1 MSCYSHFSKPRVALC
16 VFIPKN
22 VLMFFFYSV
31 FILFFFFFCFLTDV
45 RSYSGS
51 HVLILSSQ
59 DIACFIGQILGGVSH
74 EFTIKINVHCKC
86 GKHKDVKMKLIP
98 HKEHHVKSV
107 TLEACLHMPKKCSR
121 HKWLVYFAHSHLH
134 VHTSVTTSEGQEICT
149 ASKATPILP
158 MDIPSGHNL
167 THVTVAMVMPHDMIL
182 YKPASRYRL
191 KVTADLLVKG
201 YIEDQSASD
210 YNVVERKFSGG
221 QNETFLEIN
230 RKQS

>member
-1 MSCYSHFSKPRVALC
+1 
-16 VFIPKN
+16 
-22 VLMFFFYSV
+22 
-31 FILFFFFFCFLTDV
+31 
-45 RSYSGS
+45 
-51 HVLILSSQ
+51 
-59 DIACFIGQILGGVSH
+59 
-74 EFTIKINVHCKC
+74 
-86 GKHKDVKMKLIP
+86 MKLIP

-107 TLEACLHMPKKCSR
+107 TLEACLHMPKKCSW

-134 VHTSVTTSEGQEICT
+134 IHTSVTTSEGQEICT

-201 YIEDQSASD
+201 YIEDQNASH
-210 YNVVERKFSGG
+210 YNIVERKFSGG